1 MTEKII
7 PEANVLYQGKTITG
21 NTLDRSKNLI
31 WNFMNAVSQ
40 HPDAIAIEGDGT
52 WTYAMFLKEVQ
63 KGAAALQNSGVVQGD
78 YVGVYCTPTA
88 RTIALIYAVLYI
100 GAVYVPIDASYPEER
115 IRHICEKS
123 KIRSIV
129 SADGQDTHGR
139 ELFLHPEK
147 FHAVQA
153 GPGYSAV

>member
-52 WTYAMFLKEVQ
+52 
-63 KGAAALQNSGVVQGD
+63 
-78 YVGVYCTPTA
+78 
-88 RTIALIYAVLYI
+88 
-100 GAVYVPIDASYPEER
+100 
-115 IRHICEKS
+115 
-123 KIRSIV
+123 
-129 SADGQDTHGR
+129 
-139 ELFLHPEK
+139 
-147 FHAVQA
+147 
-153 GPGYSAV
+153 

>member
-52 WTYAMFLKEVQ
+52 WTYAMFR
-63 KGAAALQNSGVVQGD
+63 A
-78 YVGVYCTPTA
+78 
-88 RTIALIYAVLYI
+88 IM
-100 GAVYVPIDASYPEER
+100 
-115 IRHICEKS
+115 
-123 KIRSIV
+123 
-129 SADGQDTHGR
+129 SAYTVHQ
-139 ELFLHPEK
+139 LHEQL
-147 FHAVQA
+147 H
-153 GPGYSAV
+153 

>member
-52 WTYAMFLKEVQ
+52 WTYAMFLKSKCEHF
-63 KGAAALQNSGVVQGD
+63 AAVSLCGKFV
-78 YVGVYCTPTA
+78 C
-88 RTIALIYAVLYI
+88 LIMQLFLETVLLRKAVL
-100 GAVYVPIDASYPEER
+100 
-115 IRHICEKS
+115 
-123 KIRSIV
+123 
-129 SADGQDTHGR
+129 
-139 ELFLHPEK
+139 
-147 FHAVQA
+147 
-153 GPGYSAV
+153 